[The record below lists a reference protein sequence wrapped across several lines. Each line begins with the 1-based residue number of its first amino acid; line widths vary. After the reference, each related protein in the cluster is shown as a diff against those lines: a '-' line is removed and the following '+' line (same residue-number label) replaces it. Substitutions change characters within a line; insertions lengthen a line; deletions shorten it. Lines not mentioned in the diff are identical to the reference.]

1 MLKLDL
7 RLGGFRIP
15 AFALNDS
22 VCDDQKQDP
31 IFWVGFS
38 QGLFNKIYYN
48 YPQKTEEDIKVHSRV
63 CHSLKG
69 GEAEWRI

>member
-38 QGLFNKIYYN
+38 QGLFNKIYCN
-48 YPQKTEEDIKVHSRV
+48 YYQKTE
-63 CHSLKG
+63 
-69 GEAEWRI
+69 